1 MAVSKEQ
8 IRSYFKQIAPQWDY
22 WRNKNRFYHQSM
34 RDLVRGMVPPNADVL
49 EFGSGSGDL
58 LADLEPR
65 RGVGLNLAQ
74 ELTDQAKRKHPN
86 LQFFTVDVDQT
97 ACPPKFSPNVIVM
110 TNMLDYVHD
119 VWDQMESMAGLI
131 SEETLLVITTNNPLW
146 SPILRTAS
154 RLKLRVPDSPRNFIT
169 NKDICGVLRLH
180 GFDIVEEGLAVA
192 VPKKIPVISG
202 MANALLPELPVLRF
216 SSSIQYVAARPHTPR
231 QPLSCSV
238 IVPCHNEAGNIAECI
253 RRVPRMGC
261 STEIVVVDD
270 GSTDDTAQRV
280 AEVMRTDPRVR
291 LIVFD
296 KNQGKANA
304 VRAGFDA
311 AKGDIVMI
319 LDADMAVM
327 PEDLPKFIRPLQ
339 QGTADFVNGTRLI
352 YPMQGE
358 AMRTINYLG
367 NKAFCYLASW
377 VMRQRVSDALCGTKA
392 LFKRDYE
399 RMPLG
404 GRERWGDFD
413 FLFGAARLRLRVLEV
428 PVHYQERRAG
438 HSKMRVLR
446 DGWLFL
452 KACMH
457 GWRMLRFPNTMPWQK
472 EQNRVSGWRE
482 VRTDTQQAEAQ
493 RMFSHQ

>member
-1 MAVSKEQ
+1 VSKEQ
-8 IRSYFKQIAPQWDY
+8 IRTYFRQIAPQWDY
-22 WRNKNRFYHQSM
+22 WRNRNRFYHYSM
-34 RDLVRGMVPPNADVL
+34 RDLIRGMVPPNADVL

-58 LADLEPR
+58 LADLQTS

-74 ELTDQAKRKHPN
+74 ELTDQAGRKHPH
-86 LQFFTVDVDQT
+86 LKFLTVDVDQT
-97 ACPPKFSPNVIVM
+97 ASPSQFSPNIIVM

-131 SEETLLVITTNNPLW
+131 KEDTLLVITTNNPLW
-146 SPILRTAS
+146 SSILRAAS
-154 RLKLRVPDSPRNFIT
+154 KLKMRVPESPRNFIT
-169 NKDICGVLRLH
+169 NQDICSVLRLH
-180 GFDIVEEGLAVA
+180 GFDIVEEGLAVPI
-192 VPKKIPVISG
+192 PKNIPIISG
-202 MANALLPELPVLRF
+202 IANALLPELPILRF
-216 SSSIQYVAARPHTPR
+216 SSSIQYVAARPHIPR

-238 IVPCHNEAGNIAECI
+238 IIPCHNEAENIAECI
-253 RRVPRMGC
+253 RRVPNMGR

-270 GSTDDTAQRV
+270 GSTDDTAQQV
-280 AEVMRTDPRVR
+280 QDVMRTDPRVR

-296 KNQGKANA
+296 QNQGKANA

-327 PEDLPKFIRPLQ
+327 PEDLPKFVRPLQ
-339 QGTADFVNGTRLI
+339 QGTADFVNGTRLV
-352 YPMQGE
+352 YPMEGQ
-358 AMRTINYLG
+358 AMKMINYLG

-377 VMRQRVSDALCGTKA
+377 VMRQRVSDSLCGTKA
-392 LFKRDYE
+392 LFKRDCV
-399 RMPLG
+399 RMPIG
-404 GRERWGDFD
+404 GKERWGDFD

-452 KACMH
+452 KACMY
-457 GWRMLRFPNTMPWQK
+457 GWRMLRFPNTMPWPK
-472 EQNRVSGWRE
+472 EQDRVSGWRE
-482 VRTDTQQAEAQ
+482 VTIETRRFANIE
-493 RMFSHQ
+493 R

>member
-1 MAVSKEQ
+1 VAVSKEQ
-8 IRSYFKQIAPQWDY
+8 IRTYFRQIAPQWDY
-22 WRNKNRFYHQSM
+22 WRNENRFYHQSM
-34 RDLVRGMVPPNADVL
+34 RDIIRGMVPPNADVL

-58 LADLEPR
+58 LADLQTR
-65 RGVGLNLAQ
+65 RGVGLNLAP
-74 ELTDQAKRKHPN
+74 ELTDQASRKYPH
-86 LQFFTVDVDQT
+86 LEFVTVDVDQT
-97 ACPPKFSPNVIVM
+97 AALSQFLPNMIVM

-131 SEETLLVITTNNPLW
+131 TEETLLVITTNNPLW
-146 SPILRTAS
+146 SPLLRTAS

-169 NKDICGVLRLH
+169 NKDICSVLRLH
-180 GFDIVEEGLAVA
+180 GFDIVEEGLAIP
-192 VPKKIPVISG
+192 VPKKIPLISSI
-202 MANALLPELPVLRF
+202 ANALLPELPVLRF
-216 SSSIQYVAARPHTPR
+216 TSSIQYVAARPHTPR

-238 IVPCHNEAGNIAECI
+238 IIPCHNEAGNIAECI
-253 RRVPRMGC
+253 RRVPNMGRT
-261 STEIVVVDD
+261 TEIVVVDD
-270 GSTDDTAQRV
+270 GSTDDTAQHV
-280 AEVMRTDPRVR
+280 QDVMRTDPRVR
-291 LIVFD
+291 LIVSD

-311 AKGDIVMI
+311 AQGDIVMI

-339 QGTADFVNGTRLI
+339 QGTADFVNGTRLV
-352 YPMQGE
+352 YPLQGE

-392 LFKRDYE
+392 LFRRDYL

-404 GRERWGDFD
+404 GKERWGDFD

-452 KACMH
+452 KACIH
-457 GWRMLRFPNTMPWQK
+457 GWRLLRFPNTMPWPK
-472 EQNRVSGWRE
+472 EPTRVSGWHEIENPISE
-482 VRTDTQQAEAQ
+482 VAGIRA
-493 RMFSHQ
+493 